1 MLQWGL
7 MDFSFPKYLAV
18 KRGVDDRALNRV
30 VWQALVERLSA
41 LEGAPM
47 LRVLEL
53 GGGIG
58 TMFERMVEWG
68 ALFQAEYDLV
78 DEQVENVMVGMT
90 ALSHWG
96 RRQGLGVIT
105 DEQRLFLHGEQNV
118 FQIEFFPETVEGF
131 IGRAHGT
138 HRWDLIVA
146 SAFLDLVNVPAL
158 LPSLKGLVAPGG
170 LLYLPLNFDG
180 VTIFEPEIDPDLDRV
195 ILDTYH
201 RTMDE
206 RGAGD
211 SRTGRRLFHW
221 LRNAGLAIL
230 EAGSS
235 DWVVYPRDGEYASEE
250 IYFLQSIFHFFEQS
264 LQTRSEIAPQQL
276 SEWLNLRQQ
285 QVMRG
290 ELIFMA
296 HQVDFLVQVL

>member
-1 MLQWGL
+1 

-18 KRGVDDRALNRV
+18 KRGVDDRALNRA

-47 LRVLEL
+47 LHVLEL

-68 ALFQAEYDLV
+68 ALFQAEYSLV
-78 DEQVENVMVGMT
+78 DEQVENITVGMT
-90 ALSHWG
+90 TLSRWG
-96 RRQGLGVIT
+96 AHQGLGVVI
-105 DEQRLFLHGEQNV
+105 DERQLFLHGEQNV
-118 FQIEFFPETVEGF
+118 FQIKFFPETVENF
-131 IGRAHGT
+131 MRRVHDT

-158 LPSLKGLVAPGG
+158 LPPLKELVAPGG

-180 VTIFEPEIDPDLDRV
+180 VTIFEPEIDPALDQL
-195 ILDTYH
+195 ILETYH

-211 SRTGRRLFHW
+211 SRTGRRLFQW
-221 LRNAGLAIL
+221 LKNAGLVVL

-235 DWVVYPRDGEYASEE
+235 DWVVYPRGGGYASEE
-250 IYFLQSIFHFFEQS
+250 VYFLRFILHFFEQS
-264 LQTRSEIAPQQL
+264 LQARPEIDSQQL
-276 SEWLNLRQQ
+276 SRWLSLRQQ

-290 ELIFMA
+290 ELIFVA
-296 HQVDFLVQVL
+296 HQLDFLVQVP

>member
-1 MLQWGL
+1 
-7 MDFSFPKYLAV
+7 MDFSFPRYLAA
-18 KRGVDDRALNRV
+18 KRSVDDRALNRV
-30 VWQALVERLSA
+30 VWHALVERLSA

-68 ALFQAEYDLV
+68 ALFHAEYSLV
-78 DEQVENVMVGMT
+78 DEQVENIGYGIAT
-90 ALSHWG
+90 LSRWG
-96 RRQGLGVIT
+96 ARQGLGVIA
-105 DEQRLFLHGEQNV
+105 DERRLFLHGEPNV
-118 FQIEFFPETVEGF
+118 FQIKFFPETVESF
-131 IGRAHGT
+131 VGRVQGT
-138 HRWDLIVA
+138 YRWDLIVA

-158 LPSLKGLVAPGG
+158 LPPLKTLVAPGG

-180 VTIFEPEIDPDLDRV
+180 VTIFEPEIDPELDGV
-195 ILDTYH
+195 ILGIYH

-221 LRNAGLAIL
+221 LRNAGLNIL

-235 DWVVYPRDGEYASEE
+235 DWVVYPRGGEYASEE
-250 IYFLQSIFHFFEQS
+250 VYFLQSILHFFEQS
-264 LQTRSEIAPQQL
+264 LRARPDIDPQQL
-276 SEWLNLRQQ
+276 SRWLILRQQ

-290 ELIFMA
+290 ELIFIA
-296 HQVDFLVQVL
+296 HQMDFLVQAL

>member
-1 MLQWGL
+1 
-7 MDFSFPKYLAV
+7 MDFSFPRYLAA
-18 KRGVDDRALNRV
+18 KRSVDDRALNRS

-41 LEGAPM
+41 LEGTPM

-68 ALFQAEYDLV
+68 ALFHAEYSLV
-78 DEQVENVMVGMT
+78 DEQVENTMVGMT
-90 ALSHWG
+90 TLTRWG
-96 RRQGLGVIT
+96 ARQGLGVIT
-105 DEQRLFLHGEQNV
+105 DERRLFLHGEQNV
-118 FQIEFFPETVEGF
+118 FQIEFFPETVESF
-131 IGRAHGT
+131 IGRMHGA

-146 SAFLDLVNVPAL
+146 SAFLDLIDVPTL
-158 LPSLKGLVAPGG
+158 LPPFKGLIAPGG

-180 VTIFEPEIDPDLDRV
+180 VTIFEPEIDPELDRT
-195 ILDTYH
+195 ILETYH

-221 LRNAGLAIL
+221 LRDSGLDIL

-235 DWVVYPRDGEYASEE
+235 DWVVYPRGGGYASEE
-250 IYFLQSIFHFFEQS
+250 VYFLQSIFHFFEQS
-264 LQTRSEIAPQQL
+264 LRGRPEIDPRQL
-276 SEWLNLRQQ
+276 SRWLILRQE
-285 QVMRG
+285 QVVRG
-290 ELIFMA
+290 ELIFVA
-296 HQVDFLVQVL
+296 HQIDFLVQVP